1 MQDCDYAGVLADAM
15 RKKQPHVVQQF
26 LGCANLPKELDL
38 VSYYQTPAIMFHSYA
53 CTGFV

>member
-15 RKKQPHVVQQF
+15 RKKQPHIVQQF